1 MMKMARWILPV
12 AAALFLVPC
21 IWADAQ
27 VVGIDGTVYSI
38 QVSGSAGP
46 TALSYS
52 VLHPDGTLQTGTIA
66 PSGSGGGDRDP
77 ILVLAPGAS
86 TPFLIW
92 TRNDGGFD
100 QIAYSRFVNQAWAP
114 PQYMTSGPRDH
125 VRPQTGIDA
134 HGSGYLVWVEAA
146 GQGAVM
152 FATFDPLT
160 GSLALSPR
168 DLVRELARFSP
179 PEWLSP
185 GLGPSIDPVGAGK
198 HSAPIIQPDGG
209 NDTPAIP
216 PCSSTQTTNCKKD
229 ALGGATRIGPACTKA
244 VAAAVVNRSLAI
256 GILDSGA
263 VEKYYRSVI
272 PVGAPDNY
280 VTLLLQSLLDQHC
293 QQ

>member
-1 MMKMARWILPV
+1 MARWILPV
-12 AAALFLVPC
+12 AAAFFLVPC

-38 QVSGSAGP
+38 QVSGSSGP
-46 TALSYS
+46 AALAYS

-66 PSGSGGGDRDP
+66 PSGTGGGDRDP
-77 ILVLAPGAS
+77 VLVLAPGAS
-86 TPFLIW
+86 GPFLVW
-92 TRNDGGFD
+92 TRHDGAFD
-100 QIAYSRFVNQAWAP
+100 QIAYSRFVNQAWAQP
-114 PQYMTSGPRDH
+114 EYLTSGPRDH
-125 VRPQTGIDA
+125 VRPQTGTDA
-134 HGSGYLVWVEAA
+134 HGTAYLVWVESAET
-146 GQGAVM
+146 GTIM

-185 GLGPSIDPVGAGK
+185 ALAPSPGPVR
-198 HSAPIIQPDGG
+198 HSAPAPQILPDGG

-216 PCSSTQTTNCKKD
+216 PCSSTQTANCKKD

-244 VAAAVVNRSLAI
+244 VVAAVVNRSLAI
-256 GILDSGA
+256 GILDNGA
-263 VEKYYRSVI
+263 IEKHYRSVI
-272 PVGAPDNY
+272 PVGAPDDY
-280 VTLLLQSLLDQHC
+280 VTQLLQSLLDYHC